1 MDRNVEIKAR
11 TSDLAALRKGVA
23 EVSDSGPELL
33 VQRDTFYAVPKGR
46 LKLREFG
53 DGTTELIYYERPDKI
68 GPKASRYTRTQIADA
83 TSMRELLG
91 QILETKAVVSKR
103 REVFLVDSTR
113 IHLDEVD
120 NLGTFIELEI
130 VLTKSQ
136 TDSDGERI
144 ASDLMKRLD
153 VRREDLIEQAYV
165 DLLVISPDRP
175 DASKHE
181 RSSSR
186 ALV

>member
-1 MDRNVEIKAR
+1 
-11 TSDLAALRKGVA
+11 
-23 EVSDSGPELL
+23 
-33 VQRDTFYAVPKGR
+33 
-46 LKLREFG
+46 
-53 DGTTELIYYERPDKI
+53 
-68 GPKASRYTRTQIADA
+68 
-83 TSMRELLG
+83 LLG

-144 ASDLMKRLD
+144 ASDLMKRLG